1 MKLITGEWFKFKFD
15 AIYKRDLI
23 VLIQVFFIFDFLSRT
38 LTLNRSILYQSI
50 SSNHHHFT
58 RRLLQYHHRR
68 KLSFSDED
76 SFKQRWFNLVIGAYP
91 KELQMLVECFNS
103 SVLHHSL
110 IASFAISMKSL
121 TLDCSIALSNK
132 DHDLIM
138 FQMEKNARRISQR
151 NNLLRFYVSFENPT
165 PDHILSLLNEMG
177 YNPPLTHISAFRKS
191 NLPSM
196 WCFFFGVFILCLNT
210 RNYGL
215 DMEKLQFYTL
225 LASLNYHMKVDYTY
239 LLWEEFTTYVK
250 HSKKAIEIASDRFWS
265 LALIEAYQQVGI
277 QVKRERKLYFLIS
290 KFQKV
295 CLMIQTNFMLLT

>member
-1 MKLITGEWFKFKFD
+1 
-15 AIYKRDLI
+15 
-23 VLIQVFFIFDFLSRT
+23 
-38 LTLNRSILYQSI
+38 
-50 SSNHHHFT
+50 
-58 RRLLQYHHRR
+58 
-68 KLSFSDED
+68 
-76 SFKQRWFNLVIGAYP
+76 
-91 KELQMLVECFNS
+91 MLVEYFNS

-110 IASFAISMKSL
+110 IASFAIPMKSL

-138 FQMEKNARRISQR
+138 FQMEKKNARRISQR

-165 PDHILSLLNEMG
+165 PDHILFMLNEMG

-215 DMEKLQFYTL
+215 DMANLQFYTL
-225 LASLNYHMKVDYTY
+225 LASLYYHMKVDYTY

-265 LALIEAYQQVGI
+265 LALIEAYQQVRI
-277 QVKRERKLYFLIS
+277 QVTEGEEVVFSHLQIPKNLSNDPDEFHVID
-290 KFQKV
+290 
-295 CLMIQTNFMLLT
+295 ITIDGMLELVPLLNMVFNLLSRNTCWCS